1 MIDRAFIRKGPALP
15 TVVAILLA
23 SLPAACSSPT
33 PPRPEAAAAP
43 TATSATAVRPAE
55 RSAAPSSA
63 AAVAERLLV
72 TESPWSGAEIG
83 GVADG
88 VVLATRNYRIHS
100 SLRDRSLR
108 QILPAFCEAAFEHY
122 RTAIVDLPLPAE
134 PMRTYIFGARS
145 EWNRFTERKLP
156 AGESAAMLRLR
167 RGAYTAGG
175 EVVLHDLGRTD
186 TLFLTAHE
194 GWHQYTQSVFREPLP
209 VWLEEGIATY
219 MEGHRFDSAG
229 GTATFIPWRNL
240 ERYGE
245 LRARGRRGELL
256 ATPDLF
262 DRSPQSLLEGGG
274 RQLLTYYA
282 QLWVLVHFLM
292 EGEEGRY
299 RPALHQLLEDAVE
312 GRISERLARHAGEGG
327 RGRRGVSTRSGRAVL
342 AAYFN
347 ADFPE
352 FQRQFEAF
360 QSRLLERSVGT
371 LIWRGRSPFATPPAA
386 PSESPSP

>member
-1 MIDRAFIRKGPALP
+1 MAGTTSGTSIRERLAAHARLGAGG
-15 TVVAILLA
+15 VLLA
-23 SLPAACSSPT
+23 LLPLACSSP
-33 PPRPEAAAAP
+33 PPPPAA
-43 TATSATAVRPAE
+43 
-55 RSAAPSSA
+55 SAAPAATASAAPAAPDAEPSASSA

-88 VVLATRNYRIHS
+88 VILATRNYRIHS

-108 QILPAFCEAAFEHY
+108 QILPAFCEAAFDHY

-156 AGESAAMLRLR
+156 PSESASMLRLR

-219 MEGHRFDSAG
+219 MEGHRFDSAA

-256 ATPDLF
+256 ATADLF
-262 DRSPQSLLEGGG
+262 DRSPQSLLAGGG

-282 QLWVLVHFLM
+282 QLWVLVHFLI

-312 GRISERLARHAGEGG
+312 GRISARLARHAGESG

-347 ADFPE
+347 PDFAE
-352 FQRQFEAF
+352 FQQQFEAF

-371 LIWRGRSPFATPPAA
+371 LIWRGRSPFATPP
-386 PSESPSP
+386 PE